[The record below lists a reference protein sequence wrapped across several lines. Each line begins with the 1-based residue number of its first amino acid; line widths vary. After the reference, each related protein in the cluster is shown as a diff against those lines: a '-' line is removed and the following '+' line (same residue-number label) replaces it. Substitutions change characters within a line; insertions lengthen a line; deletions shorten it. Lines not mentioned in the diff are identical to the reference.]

1 MANLFRC
8 GGGNNKIVFDKLH
21 FGLSIFNVSSYA
33 SSYISKIKIGVKG
46 FSKINIENIVFLA
59 TDRTPCSIRGY
70 DAEGNTT
77 VIASNPIANTD
88 YDISQYDS
96 IEFYIAVQ
104 SPAQPNVELQNV
116 VIS

>member
-21 FGLSIFNVSSYA
+21 FGLAIWNVSSYA
-33 SSYISKIKIGVKG
+33 SNYMSEIKIGVKG
-46 FSKINIENIVFLA
+46 FSKINIGNIVFLA

-70 DAEGNTT
+70 DANGNKT
-77 VIASNPIANTD
+77 VIASTPIANTD

-96 IEFYIAVQ
+96 IEFYIVVQ
-104 SPAQPNVELQNV
+104 NPAQPNIELQNV